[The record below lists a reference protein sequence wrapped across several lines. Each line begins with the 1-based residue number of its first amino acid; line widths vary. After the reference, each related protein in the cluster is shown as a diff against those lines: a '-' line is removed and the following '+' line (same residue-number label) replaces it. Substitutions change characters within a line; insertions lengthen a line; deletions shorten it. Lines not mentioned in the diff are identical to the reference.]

1 MYGNVAMAV
10 DGGLVRLIN
19 YVLIAGIFALLA
31 YYLLRAKRLDE
42 ISRRLLLVGFFFA
55 IHELSFFLDDSL
67 VFELTNTLFFIVMF
81 YALVYIASM
90 SKRLEKKEEADA
102 EMLERLEK
110 LRKEL
115 EGAK

>member
-1 MYGNVAMAV
+1 MAV

-19 YVLIAGIFALLA
+19 YVLIAGIFVLLA

-55 IHELSFFLDDSL
+55 IHELSFFLNDPL
-67 VFELTNTLFFIVMF
+67 IFELTNTLFFIVMF

-102 EMLERLEK
+102 EMLARLEK
-110 LRKEL
+110 LREEL

>member
-1 MYGNVAMAV
+1 MAMAV
-10 DGGLVRLIN
+10 DEGLVRLLN
-19 YVLIAGIFALLA
+19 YVLIAGIFVLLV

-55 IHELSFFLDDSL
+55 IHELSFFLNDPM

-90 SKRLEKKEEADA
+90 NKRLEKKEEADV
-102 EMLERLEK
+102 EMLGRLEK
-110 LRKEL
+110 LREEL